1 MRVINGVICK
11 ELAAAAEPCVINGAL
26 WGWYV
31 AAGGGLSIPVA
42 MGQMNQF
49 NGGTI

>member
-11 ELAAAAEPCVINGAL
+11 ELAADAEPCVINGAL

-31 AAGGGLSIPVA
+31 AAGGGLSIPVV
-42 MGQMNQF
+42 MNHLRHM
-49 NGGTI
+49 NL